1 MYHLLHCPCL
11 ILTLTDGDEEE
22 DGDEG
27 ADASADAA
35 NDAAAAAG
43 GQAGGDA
50 VDASTAGS
58 GAQQQQQQL
67 GRADS
72 AADSSAYWSSLL
84 KPRWD
89 VLQRDELEGLE
100 LQVRAGG
107 LVNAFSNYFVES
119 KQGIPTFSDSRCFF
133 REGYTSVPAG
143 VFHGVTRV
151 QILDSKGWDDACF
164 IHCCTA
170 VDAQEF

>member
-1 MYHLLHCPCL
+1 LA
-11 ILTLTDGDEEE
+11 DGDEED

-35 NDAAAAAG
+35 TDAAAAAG
-43 GQAGGDA
+43 GQAGGNA
-50 VDASTAGS
+50 LDASTAGS
-58 GAQQQQQQL
+58 AGQQQQL

-100 LQVRAGG
+100 LLQVRAALLKVLEGAG
-107 LVNAFSNYFVES
+107 FGPWSLVEV
-119 KQGIPTFSDSRCFF
+119 
-133 REGYTSVPAG
+133 
-143 VFHGVTRV
+143 
-151 QILDSKGWDDACF
+151 
-164 IHCCTA
+164 
-170 VDAQEF
+170 